1 CLPVP
6 ERGLTKED
14 AEFYEIRSCVSTKDG
29 KTIEAT
35 YFPYYSKSG
44 ELTGFKKRD
53 WTVPKDHD
61 FHFTVVGIVKIN
73 AQMFGQP
80 QTTKGGRKLIIVEGE
95 EEVPAT
101 RRASLESLRG
111 TKYEGKIEPSV
122 VSISMGTANAAE
134 SVAHNIEFVQ
144 SFSDIVLAFDS
155 DSATPKELKKNIL
168 KGKEAKEE
176 VASLLLSDNIY
187 TITH

>member
-1 CLPVP
+1 
-6 ERGLTKED
+6 
-14 AEFYEIRSCVSTKDG
+14 
-29 KTIEAT
+29 
-35 YFPYYSKSG
+35 
-44 ELTGFKKRD
+44 
-53 WTVPKDHD
+53 
-61 FHFTVVGIVKIN
+61 
-73 AQMFGQP
+73 
-80 QTTKGGRKLIIVEGE
+80 VEGE

-101 RRASLESLRG
+101 RRAILESLRG

-187 TITH
+187 PITHPHNLNDARDCVLQGYASELCKILAFGLEKYNPEKIICGDDVDVDSLLEPLREGHYIERYPKLMEKLHGIRTGNELITYTAFSGVG